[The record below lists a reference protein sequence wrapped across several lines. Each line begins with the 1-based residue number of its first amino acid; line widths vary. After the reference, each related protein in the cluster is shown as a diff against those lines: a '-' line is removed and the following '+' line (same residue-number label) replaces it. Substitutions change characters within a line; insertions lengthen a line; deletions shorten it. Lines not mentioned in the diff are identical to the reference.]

1 MKYQTSPPPPG
12 DVKKVQVLYVSEAPM
27 DCQWA
32 VYGRDDDYRA
42 SCAKDGCVTNNRG
55 MILGYLTETQAGSAS
70 EEFLGELEPDATGS
84 ALNALDG
91 QDTHIC
97 TLHLDGCRLVSLEG
111 STLCEVDRS
120 GRILGPRSQVLGEV
134 RPFSYRDA
142 ARGRAVFAAP
152 GPGVVGSGG
161 LTHVSWFLTPIA
173 TDHATAHHRD

>member
-1 MKYQTSPPPPG
+1 
-12 DVKKVQVLYVSEAPM
+12 M
-27 DCQWA
+27 DCAWA

-55 MILGYLTETQAGSAS
+55 MVLGYLTETQAGSAS

-91 QDTHIC
+91 QDTHIL

-120 GRILGPRSQVLGEV
+120 GRILGPRSQVLGEI
-134 RPFSYRDA
+134 RPFSYAMQREVALYLCFLD
-142 ARGRAVFAAP
+142 P
-152 GPGVVGSGG
+152 GLLDSLV
-161 LTHVSWFLTPIA
+161 
-173 TDHATAHHRD
+173 

>member
-1 MKYQTSPPPPG
+1 MRDRWHRLHHRRAFDDAWFYEIPDAAAAAWRREEG
-12 DVKKVQVLYVSEAPM
+12 FWGIYVSEAPL
-27 DCQWA
+27 DCAWA

-134 RPFSYRDA
+134 RPFSYAMQREVA
-142 ARGRAVFAAP
+142 LLCGP
-152 GPGVVGSGG
+152 GPGVVGSG
-161 LTHVSWFLTPIA
+161 A
-173 TDHATAHHRD
+173 